1 MISYKD
7 RTYCVAKCARSA
19 CSDKLT
25 KEVKDAAKRV
35 SLPISAADFSD
46 FCVDYEKVSE

>member
-19 CSDKLT
+19 CSAKLT
-25 KEVKDAAKRV
+25 AEIKEAAKRV
-35 SLPISAADFSD
+35 SLPISAADFSKS
-46 FCVDYEKVSE
+46 CVDYEKVSG